1 VARRSWLL
9 IAEVALLGGLAAVAF
24 PSSGSGYIS
33 PKSVSLT
40 ATGPSPSTLKMGAG
54 NSLSFDN
61 AGSVSHTVVFAN
73 GLCSL
78 TIAPR
83 KQSDTCAYLAFFV
96 GSYAY
101 SVDGKAPGMVD
112 TTPAFRSVTLS
123 ARTHE
128 IRRGERLTL
137 HGRATWDNTCCEFA
151 TKAPFPVTVL
161 ARYAGTQTF
170 KEIATVS
177 MGVAGRDRRLA
188 PEGATRGGD
197 HLHRRSQRPTSGR
210 RDLEAGQ
217 KPPAHS
223 TDRPLGPLRKINT
236 PRVAPPMP
244 TASATGIAQSG
255 VWGPNSCWAWAMS
268 AGVQCVPH
276 LTVGGTA

>member
-9 IAEVALLGGLAAVAF
+9 IAEVALLGGLAALAF
-24 PSSGSGYIS
+24 PSAGSGYIS
-33 PKSVSLT
+33 PKLVSLT
-40 ATGPSPSTLKMGAG
+40 AAGPSPSTLKMGAG

-61 AGSVSHTVVFAN
+61 ADSVTHAVVFAN

-78 TIAPR
+78 TIAPGE
-83 KQSDTCAYLAFFV
+83 QSDTCAYLAFFV

-101 SVDGKAPGMVD
+101 SVDGKTPGMVD

-123 ARTHE
+123 ARTHR

-161 ARYAGTQTF
+161 ARYAGSQPF

-177 MGVAGRDRRLA
+177 MEGSPDATDVWHLKVRPGVATTYVAEVSGQ
-188 PEGATRGGD
+188 PPGGQIWKQA
-197 HLHRRSQRPTSGR
+197 RS
-210 RDLEAGQ
+210 
-217 KPPAHS
+217 
-223 TDRPLGPLRKINT
+223 RPLTLRLG
-236 PRVAPPMP
+236 R
-244 TASATGIAQSG
+244 
-255 VWGPNSCWAWAMS
+255 
-268 AGVQCVPH
+268 
-276 LTVGGTA
+276 